1 MMKKFSTRFTK
12 QSIHIFDTGVLSD
25 DLFAE
30 LIQRDADDG
39 ERERESEQGV
49 WKWKGWVY
57 ECE

>member
-30 LIQRDADDG
+30 LIQRDDDDG
-39 ERERESEQGV
+39 SEEDGRMSVRMCVQLGV
-49 WKWKGWVY
+49 MGR
-57 ECE
+57 

>member
-30 LIQRDADDG
+30 LIQRDADDDDG
-39 ERERESEQGV
+39 GKKSGSSSSDE
-49 WKWKGWVY
+49 
-57 ECE
+57 